1 MVPSAMTTGTARA
14 VSSTDP
20 SEGKEAVTVTV
31 PLVPSSTESSAVW
44 WSVTM
49 LKAMPVG
56 LASESPR
63 VREAAA
69 MVYPAKVPPTDRASV
84 SPATS
89 SSLTVS
95 VKEWVEAV
103 WEAPGRITLKD
114 PPVTE

>member
-1 MVPSAMTTGTARA
+1 MTTGTDKA
-14 VSSTDP
+14 VSKTDP
-20 SEGKEAVTVTV
+20 AEGKEAVTVTA

-44 WSVTM
+44 WSVAALNAT
-49 LKAMPVG
+49 LVG

-63 VREAAA
+63 VREAAV

-95 VKEWVEAV
+95 VKEWAEAV
-103 WEAPGRITLKD
+103 WEAPGRTTLND